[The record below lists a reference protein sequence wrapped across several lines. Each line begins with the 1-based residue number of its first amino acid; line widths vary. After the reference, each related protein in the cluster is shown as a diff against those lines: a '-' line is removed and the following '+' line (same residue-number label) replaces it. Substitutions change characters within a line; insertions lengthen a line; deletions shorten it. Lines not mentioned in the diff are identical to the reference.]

1 MRPYIM
7 CCMIGV
13 CRTAGGECE
22 LGALGRSQ
30 DPRRAGARVLDTAEG
45 VLIALRGCSLNQ
57 AFVEIVRTA
66 KAHNVSTLSLA
77 DALVALAQDQAPQD
91 GEGAAFVAARAAWGQ
106 PCRPDPAGP
115 RRAIGSRRRRRC
127 RRLEQGGVGVAVVVG
142 QRHDDGLVD
151 HIGRVGV
158 TLNQVGGVA
167 GIQSGVLDADVAGWC
182 CSTASAAGTSSAS
195 GMSLR

>member
-1 MRPYIM
+1 MD
-7 CCMIGV
+7 
-13 CRTAGGECE
+13 
-22 LGALGRSQ
+22 ALGRSQ

-106 PCRPDPAGP
+106 PCRPDPAGRRIRP
-115 RRAIGSRRRRRC
+115 GAACDWVATTTALPALRTGWCRCRGRRRA
-127 RRLEQGGVGVAVVVG
+127 
-142 QRHDDGLVD
+142 
-151 HIGRVGV
+151 
-158 TLNQVGGVA
+158 
-167 GIQSGVLDADVAGWC
+167 
-182 CSTASAAGTSSAS
+182 TA
-195 GMSLR
+195 R